1 MPTQYIS
8 STNTLTRQNARYEV
22 NMLSDQITPGGTLVD
37 AFGRLRVSE
46 PFTLFESQHR
56 YTENDKWSTVTAS
69 GGSTTHVSAESAI
82 NMSVTTTTGSKVIRE
97 SKRVMPYQP
106 GKSLLIMSTFVMA
119 TPAAGLRQRVGY
131 FGNDN
136 GIYLENDGTGN
147 FIVLRSQSLG
157 TTIRVPQSEWI
168 GDKFNGSGYSDV
180 TLDVT
185 KSNIFWIDVEWLGV
199 GDVRCGFIVHG
210 KPVVAHVF
218 HNDNL
223 RTTTYMTTACL
234 PIRYEIENLGSASGT
249 LKQICST
256 VISEGGYNP
265 ESISYHQASS
275 ASVFV
280 TRSTNATTGDRGKFF
295 NAVSIRLASSKL
307 DGIIVPNGVSVVI
320 EQNKKYQWALIKNAT
335 FATTPTW
342 SSHPDCSTVEFSI
355 SDSIMNGGVVVKSGY
370 ITNASESVE
379 LTDIGNLFLQL
390 GRTQGGVSDTYT
402 LGIAADSTNSTF
414 NALLSWHQII

>member
-8 STNTLTRQNARYEV
+8 STNTLTRQGARYEV
-22 NMLSDQITPGGTLVD
+22 NMLSDQITPGGALVD

-119 TPAAGLRQRVGY
+119 TPVTGLRQRVGY

-147 FIVLRSQSLG
+147 FLVLRSQSLG

-185 KSNIFWIDVEWLGV
+185 KSNIFWIDIEWLGV

-218 HNDNL
+218 HNDNV

-256 VISEGGYNP
+256 AISEGGYNP
-265 ESISYHQASS
+265 ESITYCQASS

-280 TRSTNATTGDRGKFF
+280 TRQTNATTADRGKFF
-295 NAVSIRLASSKL
+295 NAVSIRLSSSKL
-307 DGIIVPNGVSVVI
+307 DGIIIPTGVSIVI

-335 FATTPTW
+335 FTTSPTW
-342 SSHPDCSTVEFSI
+342 TVHPDCVTTEFAI
-355 SDSIMNGGVVVKSGY
+355 SDSIMTGGTIVKSGFL
-370 ITNASESVE
+370 TNASESVE
-379 LTDIGNLFLQL
+379 LDNLGSLFLQL
-390 GRTQGGVSDTYT
+390 GRTQAGVSDVYT
-402 LGIAADSTNSTF
+402 LAIAADATNSTF
-414 NALLSWHQII
+414 NALLNWYQII

>member
-1 MPTQYIS
+1 MPTQFLS
-8 STNTLTRQNARYEV
+8 SNKSLTRGGTRYEV
-22 NMLSDQITPGGTLVD
+22 GMLSDQITPSGSMVD
-37 AFGRLRVSE
+37 AFGRLRTST
-46 PFTLFESQHR
+46 PFTLFDSQHR
-56 YTENDKWSTVTAS
+56 YVENDKWSTVTAS
-69 GGSTTHVSAESAI
+69 GGSITHVPAESAV

-97 SKRVMPYQP
+97 TKRVMSYQP

-119 TPAAGLRQRVGY
+119 TPVAGLRQRVGY
-131 FGNDN
+131 FGSDN

-157 TTIRVPQSEWI
+157 TTIRIPQSEWI
-168 GDKFNGSGYSDV
+168 GDKFDGSGYSNV

-185 KSNIFWIDVEWLGV
+185 KSNIFWIDIEWLGV

-210 KPVVAHVF
+210 KPIVAHIF
-218 HNDNL
+218 HNENI

-256 VISEGGYNP
+256 AISEGGHNP
-265 ESISYHQASS
+265 ESITYSQASS
-275 ASVFV
+275 SSVFV
-280 TRSTNATTGDRGKFF
+280 TRQTNATTADRGKFF
-295 NAVSIRLASSKL
+295 NAVSIRLSSSKL
-307 DGIIVPNGVSVVI
+307 DGIIIPTGVSIVI

-342 SSHPDCSTVEFSI
+342 TVHPDCATTEFTI
-355 SDSIMNGGVVVKSGY
+355 SDSIMTGGTIVKSGF

-379 LTDIGNLFLQL
+379 LDNLGSLFLQL
-390 GRTQGGVSDTYT
+390 GRTQAGVSDVYT
-402 LGIAADSTNSTF
+402 LAIAADATNSTF
-414 NALLSWHQII
+414 NALLNWYQII